1 MRRVVIDDV
10 QVKGLREW
18 KGRSSGTGERSCR
31 VGHAKRGLGMPGSR
45 DSAAVNS
52 GASHGDRARH
62 AFGEY
67 FSERRHFNVALPKLV
82 DDLRAS
88 GNMTS
93 EDTRSVILSSG
104 LLARQKR
111 LLCELTCHP
120 DVTPEMRESL
130 AVGLEFKEQRRYD
143 GTVKITD
150 VAARV
155 APLLGLLGTLIPL
168 GPGIM
173 ALGSGDTETLSA
185 SLLTAFDTTSLGLII
200 AGFCVVMSAV
210 RKRWYKEYMVN
221 FDAAMECVLEVEKNR
236 GTDVFAPTPTP
247 TPTPTPNPAD
257 SLFGASN
264 QAPTSQTAF
273 TPQPKAQ
280 RNGHLSQSRQY
291 RQA

>member
-1 MRRVVIDDV
+1 MGQVSEAVGSAMRSVVSV
-10 QVKGLREW
+10 CQVPVIVLLLTAALLMVIVL
-18 KGRSSGTGERSCR
+18 GT
-31 VGHAKRGLGMPGSR
+31 LL
-45 DSAAVNS
+45 
-52 GASHGDRARH
+52 
-62 AFGEY
+62 GEY

-93 EDTRSVILSSG
+93 EDTRAVILSSG

-185 SLLTAFDTTSLGLII
+185 SG
-200 AGFCVVMSAV
+200 
-210 RKRWYKEYMVN
+210 RR
-221 FDAAMECVLEVEKNR
+221 VLPRMPEPV
-236 GTDVFAPTPTP
+236 
-247 TPTPTPNPAD
+247 
-257 SLFGASN
+257 SFGS
-264 QAPTSQTAF
+264 S
-273 TPQPKAQ
+273 
-280 RNGHLSQSRQY
+280 S
-291 RQA
+291 